1 MAIKI
6 LHLEDSLADAHL
18 VQVMLKKSKVD
29 FEYLFADNEKDY
41 LSHLENNQID
51 IILSDYNLPDY
62 SGTEALQVA
71 KSNYPLI
78 PFVFVSG
85 TMGEDAAIES
95 LLSGATDYILKNRLE
110 RLGSAVQ
117 RAYKEAQEQKARL
130 DAEKE
135 LLQTKENFHRSI
147 SESPLGIRIV
157 SVDGKTVYANKAF
170 LDIYEFSNLEEFN
183 HTPAKNRYTPES
195 YAQHQERKVNR
206 DNGQDVL
213 EYELSIVRKSAD
225 IRHVKVSRKE
235 VLWNGV
241 KHFQVINQDITEQKN
256 LTKELIAAKEHAEES
271 DRLKSAFLANISHEI
286 RTPMNGI
293 LGFSELLRTPDLPP
307 DAMNRYIHIIEQSGA
322 RLLNIIN
329 NILDISKIEA
339 GQMQV
344 TLSDTNVNEQIE
356 YIYSFF
362 KPEVEQKGL
371 QFLCKNT
378 LPASKA
384 ILKTDR
390 EKIYVILSNLVK
402 NAIKYT
408 NAGAIEFGVST
419 GSTNKT
425 IEFYVKDTGAG
436 IPEDRQ
442 EAIFERFIQADIS
455 DKKALQGAGLGLSIA
470 KAYIEMLGGTI
481 RVESEV
487 GKGSAFYFT
496 IPCNASQQEEN
507 VDDTIL
513 LAGEK
518 SNQVSN
524 LKILI
529 GEDDEGSAIL
539 ISMVVK
545 NISRELINVCTGTE
559 VVEVCRKTPDIDLVL
574 LDIKMPEMNGYEASR
589 QIRQFNKDVIIIAQT
604 AYALAGDREKAIEA
618 GCNDYVSKPIR
629 KEKLME
635 VVQKYFK

>member
-18 VQVMLKKSKVD
+18 VQVMLNKSKVD
-29 FEYLFADNEKDY
+29 FEYFFADNEKDY
-41 LSHLENNQID
+41 LFHLENEQID

>member
-183 HTPAKNRYTPES
+183 DTPAKNRYTPES
-195 YAQHQERKVNR
+195 YVQHQERKVNR
-206 DNGQDVL
+206 ENGQDVL

-241 KHFQVINQDITEQKN
+241 KHFQVINQDITEQKK

>member
-18 VQVMLKKSKVD
+18 VQVMLNKSKVD
-29 FEYLFADNEKDY
+29 FEYFFADNEKDY
-41 LSHLENNQID
+41 LFHLENEQID

-62 SGTEALQVA
+62 SGTEALRVA

>member
-29 FEYLFADNEKDY
+29 FEYFFADNEKDY
-41 LSHLENNQID
+41 LFHLENEQID

-62 SGTEALQVA
+62 SGTEALRVA

>member
-1 MAIKI
+1 
-6 LHLEDSLADAHL
+6 
-18 VQVMLKKSKVD
+18 
-29 FEYLFADNEKDY
+29 
-41 LSHLENNQID
+41 
-51 IILSDYNLPDY
+51 
-62 SGTEALQVA
+62 
-71 KSNYPLI
+71 
-78 PFVFVSG
+78 
-85 TMGEDAAIES
+85 
-95 LLSGATDYILKNRLE
+95 
-110 RLGSAVQ
+110 
-117 RAYKEAQEQKARL
+117 
-130 DAEKE
+130 
-135 LLQTKENFHRSI
+135 
-147 SESPLGIRIV
+147 
-157 SVDGKTVYANKAF
+157 
-170 LDIYEFSNLEEFN
+170 
-183 HTPAKNRYTPES
+183 
-195 YAQHQERKVNR
+195 
-206 DNGQDVL
+206 
-213 EYELSIVRKSAD
+213 
-225 IRHVKVSRKE
+225 
-235 VLWNGV
+235 
-241 KHFQVINQDITEQKN
+241 
-256 LTKELIAAKEHAEES
+256 
-271 DRLKSAFLANISHEI
+271 
-286 RTPMNGI
+286 
-293 LGFSELLRTPDLPP
+293 
-307 DAMNRYIHIIEQSGA
+307 MNRYIHIIEQSGA

>member
-18 VQVMLKKSKVD
+18 VQVMLNKSKVD
-29 FEYLFADNEKDY
+29 FEYFFADNEKDY
-41 LSHLENNQID
+41 LFHLENEQID

-62 SGTEALQVA
+62 SGTEALRVA

-518 SNQVSN
+518 SNHVSN